1 VRRLARGLLYGGTAV
16 VVLTLARFH
25 AQYIGGYVFHSSSRL
40 VWTVAYVALLC
51 LAAYGVGLP
60 DLARSAYAA
69 MGAGLVAALSATLAI
84 SLAQLVVGAP
94 VMPRFVI
101 FWSVAFLIPGYAVC
115 GFIAARDAHR
125 GQQRDRVVAVV
136 GSPEE
141 ADTLRAELLRSPERA
156 AQLVA
161 LIAPAEA
168 RPASLWAE
176 PLVDLAIDVDASVLV
191 LDRQAQADERIVRQ
205 AAALHESG
213 VRVRTLSLFYDEWL
227 GKLPIS
233 ELERVALMFDIGEVH
248 RARYVR
254 AKRLVDVGF
263 ALAGVVILAVLIPF
277 VLVGNVIANR
287 GRLLYRQPRTGRNGR
302 QFDIIKL
309 RTMRGVGAGTPSSW
323 TEEADERVTP
333 FGRVLRRTHLD
344 ELPQV
349 LNILRGNLSIVGPRP
364 EQPRYVGEL
373 GEKIPFYNFR
383 HLVRPGLTGWAQVKY
398 AYGASEFDAIEKL
411 QYEFYYLR
419 HQSVALDVRIIGRT
433 VRSVVGRSGR

>member
-1 VRRLARGLLYGGTAV
+1 VRRLARALLYGGTAV
-16 VVLTLARFH
+16 VVLSLARLH
-25 AQYIGGYVFHSSSRL
+25 AQFVGGYVLHSSARL
-40 VWTVAYVALLC
+40 PWAIGYVALLC

-60 DLARSAYAA
+60 DLARNAYAA
-69 MGAGLVAALSATLAI
+69 MWAALAATVAATVGI
-84 SLAQLVVGAP
+84 SLVQLVVGAS
-94 VMPRFVI
+94 VMPRFVV
-101 FWSVAFLIPGYAVC
+101 FWSVAFLVPGYALCAFV
-115 GFIAARDAHR
+115 AAQDKQR
-125 GQQRDRVVAVV
+125 GQHRDRVVAVID
-136 GSPEE
+136 SPEE
-141 ADTLRAELLRSPERA
+141 AGSLRAELSRSPERA
-156 AQLVA
+156 AQLVS
-161 LIAPAEA
+161 LVSPGDA
-168 RPASLWAE
+168 RPESLWAE
-176 PLVDLAIDVDASVLV
+176 PLVDLAIEQDATVLV
-191 LDRQAQADERIVRQ
+191 LDRAAQGDERIVRQ

-254 AKRLVDVGF
+254 AKRIVDVGF
-263 ALAGVVILAVLIPF
+263 ALAGVVVLALLVPF
-277 VLVGNVIANR
+277 VVVGNLVGNR

-309 RTMRGVGAGTPSSW
+309 RTMRGAAPSSW
-323 TEEADERVTP
+323 TEAGDERVTP

-349 LNILRGNLSIVGPRP
+349 LNILRGDLSLVGPRP

-398 AYGASEFDAIEKL
+398 CYGASELDAIEKL

-419 HQSVALDVRIIGRT
+419 HQSLTLDVRIIGRT
-433 VRSVVGRSGR
+433 VRSVVAGSGR